1 MLSRL
6 TKGVIAAPR
15 RVLLVTLAILV
26 VCGALG
32 FGVGSALSAGGYS
45 DPTSE
50 SARAGAQLGET
61 FNRGGLQVV
70 IALRLPTTG
79 DISQDPTAL
88 GVAKQITDTL
98 ETETF
103 VQQPVLSLWR
113 NSDLAPALQSA
124 EGSTGLIVFT
134 VSGGER
140 DGALHAQ
147 AIDDEFAGGRS
158 GITVTVGGEAL
169 VYQQINDQTSR
180 DLAIAEAI
188 AIPIS
193 FCLLIWVFGGLVA
206 AAIPVVIGLIAII
219 GAAAIL
225 RMMTL
230 FTDVSVFALNLAT
243 ALGLALAID
252 YTLLIISRY
261 REELA
266 SGRKREDAL
275 IRTISTAGRTVLF
288 SAATVGL
295 SLCAMAIFPMYFL
308 RSFAYAGIGVIIVAA
323 AAALIVTPAI
333 LFALGDRVDALDVR
347 RPIRRLLRKPPPA
360 AIDPEDS
367 AFYRSTKFV
376 FRHHLV
382 VGVSIIA
389 FLLLL
394 GAPFLGMKVGF
405 PDERVLPTSAS
416 SFEIGAQLR
425 EDFPQNA
432 SVSITAVLPDVGGD
446 AAANSAVAAY
456 ADTMSRIADVNGVTT
471 AQAAF
476 VDGQEFAR
484 GDPGASIDRAQFVTV
499 ATSLDPLSRAG
510 SDQLDALRAVPTPG
524 GTQVLFT
531 GLAQQ
536 NRDNVDAIVDRLPLV
551 LGLIAVTTFVLL
563 FLLSGSVLLPL
574 KALVLNAFS
583 LSATFGAMVWI
594 FQDGH
599 LGGLGTTVT
608 GSLAATMPVLMFC
621 IAFGLSMDYEVFLLS
636 RIREEWLRTGQATRA
651 DNEQAVA
658 MGLARTG
665 RVVTAAAV
673 LMAIVFAGIIA
684 SQVSFMRMFG
694 LGLMLAVLVD
704 ATLVR
709 VLLVPAFM
717 RLAGRANWWAP
728 GPLRRFHDR
737 FGLTESDGDDPD
749 AAIDPAPAVPGRAST
764 RLR

>member
-1 MLSRL
+1 MLARL
-6 TKGVIAAPR
+6 TRLVVAAPR
-15 RVLLVTLAILV
+15 RVLLITLAMV
-26 VCGALG
+26 TVCGALG

-50 SARAGAQLGET
+50 SARAGAALGDT
-61 FNRGGLQVV
+61 FDRGGLQVV
-70 IALRLPTTG
+70 VSLRLPTSD
-79 DISQDPTAL
+79 DIAQDPTAIA
-88 GVAKQITDTL
+88 VAGEITAAL
-98 ETETF
+98 EAKNY

-113 NSDLAPALQSA
+113 NPDLATALQSTDRSA
-124 EGSTGLIVFT
+124 GLIVFT

-147 AIDDEFAGGRS
+147 TIDDELTGVRS

-169 VYQQINDQTSR
+169 TYQQINEQTSR

-206 AAIPVVIGLIAII
+206 AAIPVVIGLIAIA

-225 RMMTL
+225 RILTL
-230 FTDVSVFALNLAT
+230 FSDVSVFALNLAT

-261 REELA
+261 REELGA
-266 SGRKREDAL
+266 GRTREDAVV
-275 IRTISTAGRTVLF
+275 RTVTTAGRTVLF
-288 SAATVGL
+288 SAATVAL

-308 RSFAYAGIGVIIVAA
+308 RSFAYAGIGVIAVAA

-347 RPIRRLLRKPPPA
+347 RPVRRLLGKPPPV
-360 AIDPEDS
+360 AIEPEMS
-367 AFYRSTKFV
+367 AFYRSTRFV
-376 FRHHLV
+376 FRHHVV
-382 VGVSIIA
+382 VGVAIIA
-389 FLLLL
+389 FLLVL

-416 SFEIGAQLR
+416 SNQIGAQLR
-425 EDFPQNA
+425 DDFQQNA

-446 AAANSAVAAY
+446 AAAVSAVAAY
-456 ADTMSRIADVNGVTT
+456 ADTMSRVPGVNGVTT
-471 AQAAF
+471 SQAAY
-476 VDGQEFAR
+476 VDGQAFAG
-484 GDPGASIDRAQFVTV
+484 GDPGASVGRGQFVTV
-499 ATSLDPLSRAG
+499 ATSLDPLSRAAA
-510 SDQLDALRAVPTPG
+510 DQLDAVRSVPTPG
-524 GTQVLFT
+524 GTPVLFT
-531 GLAQQ
+531 GVVQQ
-536 NRDNVDAIVDRLPLV
+536 NRDNVDAIINRLPLV
-551 LGLIAVTTFVLL
+551 LGVIAVTTFILL
-563 FLLSGSVLLPL
+563 FLLSGSILLPL
-574 KALVLNAFS
+574 KALVLNAIS

-636 RIREEWLRTGQATRA
+636 RIREEWLRTGRSTRA
-651 DNEQAVA
+651 HNEHAVA

-728 GPLRRFHDR
+728 GPLRRLHDR
-737 FGLTESDGDDPD
+737 FGLSESGGDSDHDPVTV
-749 AAIDPAPAVPGRAST
+749 AAARVKSR
-764 RLR
+764 